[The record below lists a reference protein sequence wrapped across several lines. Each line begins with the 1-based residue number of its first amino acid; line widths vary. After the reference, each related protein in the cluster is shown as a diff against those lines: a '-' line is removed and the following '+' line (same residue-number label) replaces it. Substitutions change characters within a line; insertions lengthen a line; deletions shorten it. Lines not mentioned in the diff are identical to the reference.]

1 MKKILM
7 ACLMLGII
15 VLTAKAVPALPGT
28 ARIQQPDGSW
38 ITIRLVGDEY
48 RHFNT
53 TEDGY
58 SIVTDAQGCYVYAEL
73 QDGQL
78 VPTRQR
84 AHDVQERSAKETAF
98 LSDRPK
104 MLTPAMSHPMAAEQ
118 QAELSRR
125 AKARAQRREPSYDYN
140 KFKGLIILV
149 EFNDKKFSRSDYKSL
164 ITNMVN
170 KANYKGYSNSNYGR
184 FTGSVRDYFYDN
196 SDGMF
201 APQFDIVGPV
211 SVDRSQ
217 FYPEGTKNAT
227 QLMNDVVDAAD
238 ETVDFSQYDGDDD
251 GLVDMVYFIF
261 AGIGAN
267 ISGNDSKLIW
277 PHAGAIYNENGG
289 YSDWAVVKDGI
300 MLWRYACSTEL
311 YGSSNWSV
319 IDGIGTICH
328 EFSHVLGL
336 PDLYDTDYKEN
347 GQSNHPSLWSI
358 MAGGSYQNYSRTPV
372 GYTIYE
378 RYAVGFATPT
388 TISGEGS
395 YELPSVGS
403 SNTGYRL
410 DTHASKEFFLIENR
424 QKTDKWDL
432 YLPGHGMLV
441 YRVDSTNNR
450 LWENNQVNI
459 NPRHNYF
466 ELIRAGGGQGEV
478 DETEQVSATASDPFP
493 GQKQVTVLGNSTSPA
508 NLLTWAGQ
516 TSPYALTDISEA
528 DGVITFNVEDAEFM
542 SSIALPDSV
551 STGVGKSIQL
561 EVTCTP
567 EFCEA
572 KNVKWTSSN
581 PEVARVSSKGKVT
594 SLSTG
599 QTLITATTTNNH
611 DEELTANCIFTVEER
626 LQAENIAEFNNLEA
640 GAEAYMTLNDAQVLY
655 AYKGTV
661 YLRDNSGA
669 IAISDPRVDV
679 ERNAIINGYIYGSR
693 SLDNKMPYLMPSDDN
708 YSIDIKVTEGEA
720 AQPIEINIDSITDNH
735 YANLLS
741 IKKVKL
747 ELSAN
752 GSNVWATGKG
762 DRRIKLSNTFR
773 IGNIT
778 ITKSVANKRFNVTGI
793 LLSKE
798 SNGEVYDELALLKR
812 PTSVAFDPEEEEV
825 EGISDATLTAADEP
839 EALFTIDGRRLP
851 TTSRPGIYILKQGN
865 KTVKVVRK

>member
-1 MKKILM
+1 MKKILI
-7 ACLMLGII
+7 ACMLFSAI

-38 ITIRLVGDEY
+38 LTIRLVGDEY

-58 SIVTDAQGCYVYAEL
+58 SIVTDTKGYYVYAEL

-84 AHDVQERSAKETAF
+84 AHDVQERSEKETVF
-98 LSDRPK
+98 LADRRK
-104 MLTPAMSHPMAAEQ
+104 MLTPAMSRPMAAEQ

-201 APQFDIVGPV
+201 APQFDIAGPV

-238 ETVDFSQYDGDDD
+238 EIVDFSQYDGDND

-277 PHAGAIYNENGG
+277 PHAGAIYNENGS

-311 YGSSNWSV
+311 YGSSSWSV

-372 GYTIYE
+372 GYTLYE

-388 TISGEGS
+388 TISAEGS

-410 DTHASKEFFLIENR
+410 DSRAKDEFFLVENR

-459 NPRHNYF
+459 NPRHNHF
-466 ELIRAGGGQGEV
+466 ELIRAGGGQGAV
-478 DETEQVSATASDPFP
+478 DETDQVSATDADPFP
-493 GQKQVTVLGNSTSPA
+493 GSKGVTELNNATTPA
-508 NLLTWAGQ
+508 NLLSWAGKE
-516 TSPYALTDISEA
+516 SPFGLWNISETE
-528 DGVITFNVEDAEFM
+528 DGLITFNVEDTQILRSLE
-542 SSIALPDSV
+542 LPKQAAMGAGR
-551 STGVGKSIQL
+551 TMKLRL
-561 EVTCTP
+561 EPTP
-567 EFCEA
+567 SYIMPKDA
-572 KNVKWTSSN
+572 VWTSSN
-581 PEVARVSSKGKVT
+581 PEVADVSNEGVVT
-594 SLSTG
+594 SYSEG
-599 QTLITATTTNNH
+599 TTTITVTAVNKRQ
-611 DEELTANCIFTVEER
+611 EELTASCEVMVEQR
-626 LQAENIAEFNNLEA
+626 LQAADIAEFNAMETGTWADLKLTE
-640 GAEAYMTLNDAQVLY
+640 AQVLMVY
-655 AYKGTV
+655 DGKV
-661 YLRDNSGA
+661 YLRDATGA
-669 IAISDPRVDV
+669 VVMDNQSDGLN
-679 ERNAIINGYIYGSR
+679 RNDMLNGYIYGRQNSQDLLPTLT
-693 SLDNKMPYLMPSDDN
+693 LDEDESSFNV
-708 YSIDIKVTEGEA
+708 DITQGEEPA
-720 AQPIEINIDSITDNH
+720 PIEIKVDSLTDRH
-735 YANLLS
+735 YADLLTL
-741 IKKVKL
+741 KKTRIENVDGGMW
-747 ELSAN
+747 AVGFN
-752 GSNVWATGKG
+752 G
-762 DRRIKLSNTFR
+762 RRIKLWNSFGVSGLKAPKT
-773 IGNIT
+773 
-778 ITKSVANKRFNVTGI
+778 VANKRFDVTGI
-793 LLSKE
+793 LLTDSVD
-798 SNGEVYDELALLKR
+798 GELIDVLGLFGSPK
-812 PTSVAFDPEEEEV
+812 SVSFDPNEEV
-825 EGISDATLTAADEP
+825 QGISDATLTAADEP